1 MHIHRTGKTNER
13 NSTCGALFPAV
24 TLSFG
29 IELARSLAL
38 FLSFVR
44 SFFLSLSLSLFFS
57 LSLSLTLSFLRQIS
71 FEQCHM
77 FEGLFCD
84 NLSDSHLLH
93 SIPWPSH
100 RAISTSLERT
110 WMQNE
115 RKMHA
120 NERKKKGHACTLE
133 WKWKEYERKMK
144 GNEYKWKDNE
154 RKMTGNE
161 CNMKG
166 ICMQMKGR
174 IKSDSTTS
182 PDCATRI
189 AQLFGRIAQL

>member
-44 SFFLSLSLSLFFS
+44 SFFLSFSLFLFF
-57 LSLSLTLSFLRQIS
+57 SLSLTLSFLRQIS

-100 RAISTSLERT
+100 RAISTSL
-110 WMQNE
+110 
-115 RKMHA
+115 
-120 NERKKKGHACTLE
+120 GHEC
-133 WKWKEYERKMK
+133 KMK
-144 GNEYKWKDNE
+144 GK
-154 RKMTGNE
+154 
-161 CNMKG
+161 
-166 ICMQMKGR
+166 CMQMKGR
-174 IKSDSTTS
+174 RKDMHAHWNENERNMKGKWSEMNTNERIMNGKWQEMNATWREYACKWKEESS
-182 PDCATRI
+182 PIPQLLRI
-189 AQLFGRIAQL
+189 AQLGLRNSLVGLRN